1 MKEASDKLLLF
12 DSVPLNQ
19 NMNPASTPA
28 QPEDIQGDGRWMSMH
43 KRFVAETK
51 EKEPEILFIGDS
63 LVTHLSHTNAWSRWF
78 APMHALCFGMGG
90 DQTQHVL
97 WRVLNGELDGISPK
111 IVVVFVG
118 TNNHGHTPGQISEGI
133 LEIVKVIR
141 QKQPQAQVVVCSLLP
156 RGQFPN
162 HLRDRNTRVNQ
173 ILKEKIS
180 ELSNCHLVDS
190 SEGFVQPQDGSISH
204 LDMYDYLHL
213 TEAGYAKAF
222 APVNTILRRLLG
234 YEEEEVEEEE
244 FLATEDESE
253 AADLGKDSGA
263 SGDVACAAT
272 K

>member
-1 MKEASDKLLLF
+1 
-12 DSVPLNQ
+12 
-19 NMNPASTPA
+19 MNPASTPT

-43 KRFVAETK
+43 KRFLAETM

-63 LVTHLSHTNAWSRWF
+63 LITHLSHTNAWNRWF
-78 APMHALCFGMGG
+78 APMHALCFGIGG

-97 WRVLNGELDGISPK
+97 WRVQNGELEGISPK
-111 IVVVFVG
+111 IVVVLVG
-118 TNNHGHTPGQISEGI
+118 TNNHGHNPEQIAEGI

-162 HLRDRNTRVNQ
+162 HLRERNIRVNQ
-173 ILKEKIS
+173 ILKEGIS
-180 ELSNCHLVDS
+180 DLSDCHLVDS
-190 SEGFVQPQDGSISH
+190 SEGFVQPLDDSISH

-213 TEAGYAKAF
+213 TEAGYSKAF

-234 YEEEEVEEEE
+234 LDQEEEEEVEYV
-244 FLATEDESE
+244 ATEDESE
-253 AADLGKDSGA
+253 AADVGKEAGGSGDGA
-263 SGDVACAAT
+263 SAAS